1 MNNSK
6 ITQQMSSKSLNIIF
20 ICIWDHIFSIKT
32 FVQFFLSETQ
42 NFDSVWTNKKIAAVP
57 QLYKRAS
64 WLSWLSPLY
73 IFLLLSDS
81 LGGYQKGQ
89 KCKFTKGELPTCIVD
104 HDYGE
109 PLQNILCHHLLHNTT
124 EYDLVL
130 IDLKRLELWNNLCID
145 CLCSQF
151 IEKVNCHKT

>member
-1 MNNSK
+1 MRTSDAV
-6 ITQQMSSKSLNIIF
+6 TAVFF
-20 ICIWDHIFSIKT
+20 IQWNGRLAAT
-32 FVQFFLSETQ
+32 
-42 NFDSVWTNKKIAAVP
+42 WTNQKIAAVP
-57 QLYKRAS
+57 QLYKRVS
-64 WLSWLSPLY
+64 WLTLLSPLY

-104 HDYGE
+104 RDYGE
-109 PLQNILCHHLLHNTT
+109 PLQTILCHHHHHNTT